1 MRRYE
6 TFVII
11 DPDLSQDIRDQVVE
25 RVEELI
31 AQMDGFLVLTDDWG
45 ERKLAYEIKKR
56 ARGYYVRFDYCGLS
70 PLVNEI
76 ERFFRIDDRALK
88 YMTVLLDKDA
98 DLEKVKE
105 EKAAAE
111 AAAQSKTDME
121 EAPAETHT
129 APVKAAD
136 TAPVKA
142 ADTAPV
148 KAADTAPVEAVDTA
162 PVKAVDTA
170 PVEAVDTAPVEAVD
184 TAPAEAV
191 DTAPVKAVRRSGGHC
206 PCKSGGYCPCKS
218 GGYCPCRSGGYC
230 PCKRIRSKPGRDDRR
245 KKRKSTLFR

>member
-31 AQMDGFLVLTDDWG
+31 SQMDGFLVLTDDWG

-98 DLEKVKE
+98 DLEKIKE
-105 EKAAAE
+105 EKAAKE
-111 AAAQSKTDME
+111 AAKEAAKMAAAESKTDVE
-121 EAPAETHT
+121 EAPEETQKEVET
-129 APVKAAD
+129 APVKVETAPVEVETAPVEVETAPVEVETAPEKEVG
-136 TAPVKA
+136 TAPVK
-142 ADTAPV
+142 
-148 KAADTAPVEAVDTA
+148 E
-162 PVKAVDTA
+162 VDTA
-170 PVEAVDTAPVEAVD
+170 PVEESEVNREETKKEDVPSSDEADSAVETTPLKNPEEA
-184 TAPAEAV
+184 
-191 DTAPVKAVRRSGGHC
+191 
-206 PCKSGGYCPCKS
+206 
-218 GGYCPCRSGGYC
+218 
-230 PCKRIRSKPGRDDRR
+230 
-245 KKRKSTLFR
+245 

>member
-88 YMTVLLDKDA
+88 YITVLLDKDA

-111 AAAQSKTDME
+111 AVAQSKADME
-121 EAPAETHT
+121 EAPEETQKEVET
-129 APVKAAD
+129 APVEVE
-136 TAPVKA
+136 TAPVEVE
-142 ADTAPV
+142 TAPV
-148 KAADTAPVEAVDTA
+148 EAETVPIEAETAPVEAETAPAEVETAPVEAETAPVEAETAPVEADTAPVEESEVNREEIKKEEDVPSSDEADSAVETT
-162 PVKAVDTA
+162 PLKN
-170 PVEAVDTAPVEAVD
+170 PEEA
-184 TAPAEAV
+184 
-191 DTAPVKAVRRSGGHC
+191 
-206 PCKSGGYCPCKS
+206 
-218 GGYCPCRSGGYC
+218 
-230 PCKRIRSKPGRDDRR
+230 
-245 KKRKSTLFR
+245 

>member
-31 AQMDGFLVLTDDWG
+31 SQMDGFLVLTDDWG

-98 DLEKVKE
+98 DLEKIKE
-105 EKAAAE
+105 EKAAKE
-111 AAAQSKTDME
+111 AAKEAAKMAAAESKTDVE
-121 EAPAETHT
+121 EAPEETQKEVET
-129 APVKAAD
+129 APVKVETAPVEVETAPVEVETAPVEVETAPCRSGGYAPEEVG
-136 TAPVKA
+136 TAPVK
-142 ADTAPV
+142 
-148 KAADTAPVEAVDTA
+148 E
-162 PVKAVDTA
+162 VDTA
-170 PVEAVDTAPVEAVD
+170 PVEESEVNREETKKEDVPSSDEADSAVETTPLKNPEEA
-184 TAPAEAV
+184 
-191 DTAPVKAVRRSGGHC
+191 
-206 PCKSGGYCPCKS
+206 
-218 GGYCPCRSGGYC
+218 
-230 PCKRIRSKPGRDDRR
+230 
-245 KKRKSTLFR
+245 